1 MKKRKYENKC
11 RVFKTRIQKSN
22 CSDHKN
28 VQKIV
33 ALITKNIY
41 NGKPA
46 TRQFHRTMLNDTDSK
61 LHRNNLNF

>member
-1 MKKRKYENKC
+1 MKTNVECLKQESRN
-11 RVFKTRIQKSN
+11 VSVQII
-22 CSDHKN
+22 KN

-46 TRQFHRTMLNDTDSK
+46 TWQCHRTMQNDTDSK